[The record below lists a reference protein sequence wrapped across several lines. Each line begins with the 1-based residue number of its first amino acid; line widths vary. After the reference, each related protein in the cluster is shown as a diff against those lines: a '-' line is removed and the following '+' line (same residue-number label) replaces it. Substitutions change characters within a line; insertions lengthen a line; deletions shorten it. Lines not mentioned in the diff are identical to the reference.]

1 MTARRLSED
10 LEVSER
16 TIYRD
21 MADLIGSGVPVEG
34 EAGVGYLMR
43 SGYEMP
49 PLMFTRAEITSLVAG
64 GAADEGLG
72 RAGYG
77 QSGRGGAG

>member
-43 SGYEMP
+43 SGCP
-49 PLMFTRAEITSLVAG
+49 PPKTDPQRCDCQSCKEN
-64 GAADEGLG
+64 GLDVYQI
-72 RAGYG
+72 RN
-77 QSGRGGAG
+77 

>member
-1 MTARRLSED
+1 
-10 LEVSER
+10 
-16 TIYRD
+16 

-34 EAGVGYLMR
+34 EAGVGYLLR

-64 GAADEGLG
+64 ARLIKAW
-72 RAGYG
+72 AGWIWPK
-77 QSGRGGAG
+77 RRRRR